1 MITRFYLSR
10 YKKKYRKEKLN
21 IPDYVIK
28 KLQKFEWPGNIR
40 ELQHALERAVIMSD
54 GNILKTSDFQFLSFE
69 EPAGQRGDDYNLMD
83 LEKWAISNSLKK
95 HGGNVTRAANEL
107 GLTRGAL
114 YRRIEKHGI

>member
-1 MITRFYLSR
+1 M
-10 YKKKYRKEKLN
+10 
-21 IPDYVIK
+21 IK

-54 GNILKTSDFQFLSFE
+54 GSILKTSDFQFLTSE
-69 EPAGQRGDDYNLMD
+69 ESADQRGDDYNLMD
-83 LEKWAISNSLKK
+83 LEKWAISNCLKK
-95 HGGNVTRAANEL
+95 HGGNVTRTASEL